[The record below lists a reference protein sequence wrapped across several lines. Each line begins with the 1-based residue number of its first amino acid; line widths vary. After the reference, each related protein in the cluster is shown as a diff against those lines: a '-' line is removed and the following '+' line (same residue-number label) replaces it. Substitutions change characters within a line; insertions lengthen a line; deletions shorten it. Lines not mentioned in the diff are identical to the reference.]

1 MISQEPI
8 FLDCPFAEKEQVK
21 SLGAKFDW
29 QEKKWFIPPGL
40 ETEPFQ
46 KWLPQSMV
54 PPPDDTTVD
63 SLSLNELL
71 LTVQQT
77 INLHHSTRY
86 WVRAEILSIS
96 GHSHLYLELVD
107 YDATGSE
114 IAKVRATL
122 WNQRAN
128 ALLEQFATQT
138 GLTLAAGIKV
148 LLQVRIEFHTRYGLS
163 LDVLA
168 IDPNFTLGEMAA
180 KLNRIRHQLIT
191 AGIYQLNQTLA
202 RPKDFCRV
210 AVIAPPQAAGLG
222 DFQSQANLLAA
233 ADLCQFHYYAA
244 SFQGQNANTEIPTAL
259 QLVSQDHQTQSYD
272 AVVLIRGGGAKA
284 DLFQLNEYEIVKA
297 VCMTPLPVIVGIGHE
312 RDQTLLDEVAH
323 LSCHTPSLVIAYL
336 TTTIIQN
343 ARQALQNWQQIVAL
357 AKEQLT
363 QAQRLNEQ
371 RYAQIRE
378 LAVKRLGEQRHQLAT
393 LMQEVNHTS
402 HQQLTQARHQCQNLM
417 EQILLGDPKRI
428 LQRGYAIIRNEK
440 NQLITSKQMAQ
451 QQKNLVIEFKDGHF
465 KCAQKSVRAK
475 KSS

>member
-8 FLDCPFAEKEQVK
+8 FLDCPFAEKDAVK
-21 SLGAKFDW
+21 LLGAKFDW

-40 ETEPFQ
+40 DTESFQ
-46 KWLPQSMV
+46 KWLPQSLV
-54 PPPDDTTVD
+54 PPPDETAVE
-63 SLSLNELL
+63 SLSLNEFL

-77 INLHHSTRY
+77 ISQHHSSRY
-86 WVRAEILSIS
+86 WVRAEVLSIS

-107 YDATGSE
+107 YDANGSE

-122 WNQRAN
+122 WQQRAHV
-128 ALLEQFATQT
+128 LLEQFATQT
-138 GLTLAAGIKV
+138 GLTFAAGIKV
-148 LLQVRIEFHTRYGLS
+148 LLQVRVEFHTRYGLS

-180 KLNRIRHQLIT
+180 KLNRIRQQLIT
-191 AGIYQLNQTLA
+191 DGIYQRNQTLA
-202 RPKDFCRV
+202 HPKEFCRV
-210 AVIAPPQAAGLG
+210 AVVAPPQAAGLG
-222 DFQSQANLLAA
+222 DFQSQAKLLAT
-233 ADLCQFHYYAA
+233 ADLCQFHYYTA
-244 SFQGQNANTEIPTAL
+244 SFQGQYAMTEIPAAL
-259 QLVSQDHQTQSYD
+259 QSVAKDHEKQSYD

-336 TTTIIQN
+336 TSTIVQN
-343 ARQALQNWQQIVAL
+343 ARQALQHWQQIVAL
-357 AKEQLT
+357 AKEQLS

-378 LAVKRLGEQRHQLAT
+378 LAVKRLEEQRHQLAI
-393 LMQEVNHTS
+393 LMQAIDHSN
-402 HQQLTQARHQCQNLM
+402 HQQLTQARHQCKSLI

-428 LQRGYAIIRNEK
+428 LERGYAIVRNEK
-440 NQLITSKQMAQ
+440 NKLITSKRMAQ
-451 QQKNLVIEFKDGHF
+451 RQKKLVIEFKDGRF
-465 KCAQKSVRAK
+465 NC
-475 KSS
+475 